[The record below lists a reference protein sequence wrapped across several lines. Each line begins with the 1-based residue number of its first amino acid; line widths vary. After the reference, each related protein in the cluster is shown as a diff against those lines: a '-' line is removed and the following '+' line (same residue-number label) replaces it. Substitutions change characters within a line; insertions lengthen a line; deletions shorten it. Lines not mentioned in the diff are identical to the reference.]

1 VWYYA
6 AGFATTIS
14 TEFPEKDQKFCR
26 LYLIRVHPAVL
37 ATPDFTVLYNLRINH
52 QLIFAAIPEYS
63 NVAKPVFVDAE
74 IPEYSNVA
82 ESERKNGEPFVVHNE
97 QLHRFGVLEIPK
109 KILDN
114 YRMMDQEQIQKETP
128 VNFSVNSNDI
138 KSVSYTLIST
148 TSSVCFDPLLM
159 TTFVPGNLSIEFGY
173 NVSMVTGRET
183 IAFIIRY
190 EENVLDRLALL
201 LGKTLVKS
209 LK

>member
-1 VWYYA
+1 VWCYA

-52 QLIFAAIPEYS
+52 QLIFAA
-63 NVAKPVFVDAE
+63 

-190 EENVLDRLALL
+190 EENVLGRLALL